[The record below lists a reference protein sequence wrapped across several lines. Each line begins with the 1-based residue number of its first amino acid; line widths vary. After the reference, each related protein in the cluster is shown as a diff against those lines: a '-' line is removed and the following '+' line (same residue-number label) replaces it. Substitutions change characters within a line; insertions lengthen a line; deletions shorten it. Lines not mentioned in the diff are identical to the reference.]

1 MSELAFAPGE
11 PVSVKCFSFQNPM
24 SINGPFG
31 TFQLWIGTTDVAG
44 QMTMQTIF
52 GLGTMTLLNLSG
64 TMSGTDPIVCKLQA
78 EGITHYNQSNLTVAV
93 EGPITIS
100 FSSDW
105 STGSFDGLN
114 VTRVPCSQL

>member
-1 MSELAFAPGE
+1 MSELAFAPGQ
-11 PVSVKCFSFQNPM
+11 PVSVKCFSFHNPM

-52 GLGTMTLLNLSG
+52 GMGTTTLLNLSG
-64 TMSGTDPIVCKLQA
+64 TMSGTDPIVCKLQS

-105 STGSFDGLN
+105 STGNFDGLN

>member
-1 MSELAFAPGE
+1 MSEVAFAPGQV
-11 PVSVKCFSFQNPM
+11 VSVKCFSFHNPL

-31 TFQLWIGTTDVAG
+31 SFQLWIGTTDVAG

-52 GLGTMTLLNLSG
+52 GMGTTTLLNLSG
-64 TMSGTDPIVCKLQA
+64 TLSGTNPIVCTFQS
-78 EGITHYNQSNLTVAV
+78 EGITHYNQNNLTLAV

-105 STGSFDGLN
+105 STGNFDGLN
-114 VTRVPCSQL
+114 VIRVPCSQL